1 MERASRSSRQMDRSE
16 RGLRLRSVSGRRR
29 QCLLEQLSN
38 FVIAG
43 RARNNLVPFQ
53 NTPRVSVHY
62 KGRVIAGIQQN
73 RVRRLRPYPIER
85 EQFVAEFARWAREH
99 PGQRPA
105 VTLIEKAHK
114 RFQPLRL
121 LSEVTRRA
129 NQLLKFR
136 LRRAP
141 DSADRQKP
149 RFPKVAERP
158 LNVCPRSVL
167 RQVGPDNYFEA
178 RLRRPPVLSSPGGKQ
193 RVVVSADRFVS
204 GLGHGT

>member
-1 MERASRSSRQMDRSE
+1 MTRAPRPGRRSRCPVQAPIE
-16 RGLRLRSVSGRRR
+16 RGCSA

-53 NTPRVSVHY
+53 NTPRVSVHNE
-62 KGRVIAGIQQN
+62 GRVIAGIQQN
-73 RVRRLRPYPIER
+73 RVRRLRPYAVER
-85 EQFVAEFARWAREH
+85 EQLVAKFGRWPREH
-99 PGQRPA
+99 PRQRPA

-114 RFQPLRL
+114 RFQPLRFL
-121 LSEVTRRA
+121 PEVTRRA
-129 NQLLKFR
+129 NQLLKLR
-136 LRRAP
+136 LRRTP

-167 RQVGPDNYFEA
+167 RQVGPNNYFEA